1 MLAGPGG
8 WHEAQVAPADPAR
21 VTLVSARDLAG
32 GQPVSEG
39 RRKLCHGGFV
49 DGAGDGIV
57 YEVTWRHLVAEAL
70 VCLPARCWPTA
81 HAGAAPTT
89 EGWRNTSHA
98 MPLLP
103 LLQMIDEDGL
113 SKNRLGLIE
122 MFKHDILVFKKS
134 LQIVARSRNI
144 T

>member
-1 MLAGPGG
+1 MRLCPNCLKNKPTALKEVTHNRASKRQATQADLQAGTRLETQMLAGPGG

-57 YEVTWRHLVAEAL
+57 YEVT
-70 VCLPARCWPTA
+70 
-81 HAGAAPTT
+81 
-89 EGWRNTSHA
+89 
-98 MPLLP
+98 
-103 LLQMIDEDGL
+103 
-113 SKNRLGLIE
+113 
-122 MFKHDILVFKKS
+122 
-134 LQIVARSRNI
+134 
-144 T
+144 